1 MLANNNNNALAQNN
15 NVDNTNNNGTF
26 LDIQN
31 IDMQQL
37 EVNLNQLTNSLR
49 DRNSF
54 NIDILNRVVGVALS
68 ALSSR
73 PRRLE
78 AQQNVENRENVN
90 QRNDD
95 NNNNLVNLLFQE
107 PQVEY
112 QDNSNQE
119 FNETFERMEINE
131 LNPGNDTDL
140 EPIVDP
146 MNLDYIVEEL
156 DEFENEDEF
165 VDSGDEDLI
174 DEGSEDE
181 EDEDINRSLISLS
194 DLHILDLEV
203 SSLRYLSMIQIIDSN
218 IYYKSL
224 PLNLV

>member
-15 NVDNTNNNGTF
+15 NVHNTNRNGTF
-26 LDIQN
+26 LDFQN

-49 DRNSF
+49 DRNSL

-73 PRRLE
+73 PRQLE
-78 AQQNVENRENVN
+78 VQQNVENQENVN

-112 QDNSNQE
+112 QDNNNQE

-174 DEGSEDE
+174 DEGSDD
-181 EDEDINRSLISLS
+181 EDEDINRGLISLS

-203 SSLRYLSMIQIIDSN
+203 SSLRYLTMIQIIDSN